1 MISSQLTR
9 LEEWET
15 EGILR
20 WRFTQ
25 LMSAGYN
32 SDDALELA
40 THTEVDLHA
49 ATDLRRRGCPS
60 ETAKRI
66 LL

>member
-1 MISSQLTR
+1 MISRQLAR
-9 LEEWET
+9 LEESET
-15 EGILR
+15 QGVLS

-25 LMSAGYN
+25 LMQAGYD

-40 THTEVDLHA
+40 THTEVDLHKA
-49 ATDLRRRGCPS
+49 ADLRRRGCPPH
-60 ETAKRI
+60 TAKRI

>member
-1 MISSQLTR
+1 MISPQLAR
-9 LEEWET
+9 LEESET
-15 EGILR
+15 GGILR

-25 LMSAGYN
+25 LLRAGYS

-40 THTEVDLHA
+40 THTEVDLHKA
-49 ATDLRRRGCPS
+49 ADLCHRGCPPD
-60 ETAKRI
+60 TAKRI

>member
-1 MISSQLTR
+1 MPSSKLAR
-9 LEEWET
+9 LEDSDT

-25 LMSAGYN
+25 LLSAGYD

-40 THTEVDLHA
+40 THTEVDLHQA
-49 ATDLRRRGCPS
+49 ADLRRRGCPPD
-60 ETAKRI
+60 TAKRI